1 MHRIYTL
8 YGFELKKILMRKIV
22 WITLGV
28 MIALNIWIPFADLSS
43 IGYWVDGKDYTGYE
57 LMTVDRDAAEKLSGR
72 PIDDT
77 LLSEMQGSYCNE
89 DKNDKYNKESDASY
103 DIDRSTGF
111 ESSVVSADDTESDE
125 GSIPESKIDLNE
137 SRRYTPVFTYITKFI
152 SDHELA
158 LSVNE
163 EELYQERQREISQ
176 CWDDQLLTAD
186 EISYWEEKERQIT
199 TPLTY
204 EYTEGWTDLFK
215 HICPL
220 NYMLLLLIAMC
231 LSGVFSTEHLRKTD
245 QLILCSRHGK
255 RPLYLAKLLAGVTF
269 GIVSALLLFL
279 ASAASSLLIYG
290 TDGFHAALQLALPLS
305 SLPIRVG
312 TAVLILFATFLAV
325 SVLYSIV
332 TMFLSEWLKNSVA
345 VMALLAG
352 CMIFTMMIDIPY
364 GYRMASQ
371 LYDLLPTT
379 LLIEWQLWDDRL
391 VSVFGTYLTNFQAA
405 WGIYLAIGV
414 ILVSAG
420 SRIYGK

>member
-1 MHRIYTL
+1 MHRIYAL

-43 IGYWVDGKDYTGYE
+43 TGYWVDSKDYTGYE
-57 LMTVDRDAAEKLSGR
+57 LMTVDRDVAEKLSGK

-77 LLSEMQGSYCNE
+77 LLSEMQESYRN
-89 DKNDKYNKESDASY
+89 KDKYNNKESVAVY
-103 DIDRSTGF
+103 DINRSTGF
-111 ESSVVSADDTESDE
+111 ESSVISADDTESDE

-176 CWDDQLLTAD
+176 CWDDQLLTTD

-204 EYTEGWTDLFK
+204 EYTEGWADLFK

-231 LSGVFSTEHLRKTD
+231 LSGVFSTEYLRKTD

-405 WGIYLAIGV
+405 WGIYLAVGV